1 MREFFLDQ
9 RIKEFSCIVFF
20 CVDHL
25 LAVSFSS
32 PFFIRTAIYYPEML
46 IFSQLIPFGGLRW
59 SSQATV
65 RTFPYGG
72 GCL

>member
-1 MREFFLDQ
+1 MREFYKI
-9 RIKEFSCIVFF
+9 RESESFSCLLFF

-25 LAVSFSS
+25 LSVSFLS

-59 SSQATV
+59 SSHATV
-65 RTFPYGG
+65 RAFPYGG